1 MTRCYTRGMRR
12 CHPVPRT
19 VLLSDAR
26 NDNHLESVI
35 SRLPRGSALVF
46 RHYHLPPA
54 QRRARFEA
62 LRRLCVRRGIRIIT
76 AGAARGWRADGHYGA
91 PQSLGRASGLRLAT
105 AHSLAEIGAAV
116 RARANAILLS
126 PVFPTRSHPGAPV
139 LGPLRFL
146 LLARRSPLPVIALGG
161 MTPRRAARLPVWGW
175 AAIDGLAKTQR
186 KPATRRDS

>member
-19 VLLSDAR
+19 LLLSDAR
-26 NDNHLESVI
+26 NDERLESVL

-54 QRRARFEA
+54 ARRARFEA
-62 LRRLCVRRGIRIIT
+62 LRRLCARRGVLVIT
-76 AGAARGWRADGHYGA
+76 AGEARGWRADGYYGA
-91 PQSLGRASGLRLAT
+91 PQSLGCAQGLRLAT

-116 RARANAILLS
+116 RAQASAILLS

-146 LLARRSPLPVIALGG
+146 HLARRSPLPIIALGG
-161 MTPRRAARLPVWGW
+161 MTKRRAARLPVWGW
-175 AAIDGLAKTQR
+175 AAIDGLA
-186 KPATRRDS
+186 